1 MEHTRISSLP
11 TRLNAEAAWEEYHAL
26 AMAADADRRLW
37 TDREHCEAMAR
48 AHARWQSLFLAMDA
62 AA

>member
-1 MEHTRISSLP
+1 MNVAHLP
-11 TRLNAEAAWEEYHAL
+11 TALNAEQAWFEYHRL
-26 AMAADADRRLW
+26 AMLADADRRLW

-48 AHARWQSLFLAMDA
+48 AHARWQALFLAVDA